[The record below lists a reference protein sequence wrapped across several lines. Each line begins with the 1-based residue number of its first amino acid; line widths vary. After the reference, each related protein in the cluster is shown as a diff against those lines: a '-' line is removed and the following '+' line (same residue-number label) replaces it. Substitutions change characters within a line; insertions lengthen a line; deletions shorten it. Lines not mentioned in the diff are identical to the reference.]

1 MIAAAKKPDGFLLC
15 PDSSGT
21 AARAF
26 SNGLPHS
33 YSHAGHT
40 LFYDGR
46 GVRVFGETAVFI
58 RGYIL
63 PRNSDYAGYGST
75 GQEEL
80 AASLYEKHGRAFT
93 GHLKGYFIIIIFTP
107 GEIDVFTD
115 QAGLFRAFYSMQGD
129 QFHLAGSAGLLGFAG
144 LKPEFDSVSL
154 GMQALFNRVPLHYTV
169 FKGICKTTYG
179 DSFCI
184 TEGKSERI
192 RYWSPDDLPDYRE
205 DSTGPD
211 IDEFADLFRT
221 NAFNFNRFLK
231 PQSGLITLTGGK
243 DSRTILTALL
253 ASGLKPAGL
262 TYGNEKSR
270 DAYYAGLLAGEADI
284 RHIVVQPPDAKE
296 WFESEAS
303 KIVADMNP
311 EINIHR
317 SHRNYSFAQASGETG
332 RVSAF
337 YTGYLGGELLMG
349 IYFDDLIFT
358 DFVKTSWETGQITG
372 IPEKLAASYL
382 KKDNVLIDAIA
393 DRIALMKC
401 MDRGI
406 SFRMKALHG
415 IFEIGIPHHSQDLY
429 LSSGYWD
436 YPYPFFLDIEF
447 LELLFRSRYSFL
459 RKDNKTRNPV
469 RRYDL
474 YSLNMRVQHILFPG
488 LDNVPFGKRGYY
500 TTAEYLKGPLF
511 WSAVKGYRY
520 LTDRR
525 RFPPSFAYGE
535 NYRSFLIEG
544 LENVIESRSS
554 VNDCF
559 ETGKALSD
567 LKVSGALTTERLLH
581 KYSDI
586 VMFYLLEQKL
596 KR

>member
-1 MIAAAKKPDGFLLC
+1 VIASATKPDRFLLC
-15 PDSSGT
+15 VGSPET
-21 AARAF
+21 ASRAF
-26 SNGLPHS
+26 SHGLVRS

-46 GVRVFGETAVFI
+46 GVGVFGETAVFI

-63 PRNSDYAGYGST
+63 PRNSDFAGYGST

-80 AASLYEKHGRAFT
+80 AAALYEKFGRAFT
-93 GHLKGYFIIIIFTP
+93 RYLKGYFIIIIFTP
-107 GEIDVFTD
+107 GKIDVFTD
-115 QAGLFRAFYSMQGD
+115 QAGLFRAFYSRQGD
-129 QFHLAGSAGLLGFAG
+129 QFQMAGTAGLLGIAG

-179 DSFCI
+179 DSFSI
-184 TEGKSERI
+184 TGGKTDRI
-192 RYWSPDDLPDYRE
+192 RYWLPDDLPDYTE
-205 DSTGPD
+205 DSPGPE
-211 IDEFADLFRT
+211 IEEFADLFRT
-221 NAFNFNRFLK
+221 NTVNFDRFLK
-231 PQSGLITLTGGK
+231 PKSGLITLTGGK

-253 ASGLKPAGL
+253 GNGLKPMGL
-262 TYGNEKSR
+262 TYGNKESR
-270 DAYYAGLLAGEADI
+270 DAFYAGILAEETGI
-284 RHIVVQPPDAKE
+284 RHIVVQPPDTKE

-303 KIVADMNP
+303 KIIADLNP

-317 SHRNYSFAQASGETG
+317 SHRNYSFALASEETG
-332 RVSAF
+332 RGSAF
-337 YTGYLGGELLMG
+337 YAGYLGGELLMG

-358 DFVKTSWETGQITG
+358 NFVKTSWETGQITG
-372 IPEKLAASYL
+372 IPEKLAASYI
-382 KKDNVLIDAIA
+382 KKDNVLIEAIA

-488 LDNVPFGKRGYY
+488 LDHVPFGKRGYY
-500 TTAEYLKGPLF
+500 TTSEYLKGPLF

-535 NYRSFLIEG
+535 NYRSFLIEA
-544 LENVIESRSS
+544 LEHAIESRSS

-567 LKVSGALTTERLLH
+567 LKSSGALASEKLLH

-586 VMFYLLEQKL
+586 VMFFLLEQKL

>member
-1 MIAAAKKPDGFLLC
+1 MITAATKPGCFLLC
-15 PDSSGT
+15 PDSPGT
-21 AARAF
+21 ASRAA

-40 LFYDGR
+40 LFYGGR
-46 GVRVFGETAVFI
+46 EVRVYGETAVFI

-63 PRNSDYAGYGST
+63 PRNSDFAGYGLLD
-75 GQEEL
+75 QEEL
-80 AASLYEKHGRAFT
+80 AASLYDKYGRSFT
-93 GHLKGYFIIIIFTP
+93 GHIKGYFIVIIFTRAKI
-107 GEIDVFTD
+107 EVFTD
-115 QAGLFRAFYSMQGD
+115 QAGLFRAFYHLKED
-129 QFHLAGSAGLLGFAG
+129 RFHLAGSAGLLGLTG
-144 LKPEFDSVSL
+144 LKPEFDSASL
-154 GMQALFNRVPLHYTV
+154 GLQALFNRVPLHYTLFRGV
-169 FKGICKTTYG
+169 FKTTYG

-184 TEGKSERI
+184 TKGKPEQI
-192 RYWSPDDLPDYRE
+192 RYWSPDDLPAYRE
-205 DSTGPD
+205 DSPGPD

-221 NAFNFNRFLK
+221 NALNFNRFLK
-231 PQSGLITLTGGK
+231 PKSGLITLTGGK

-262 TYGNEKSR
+262 TYGNENSR
-270 DAYYAGLLAGEADI
+270 DAYYAGLLAGEAGI
-284 RHIVVQPPDAKE
+284 RHIVVQPPDTKE

-303 KIVADMNP
+303 RIVADLNP

-317 SHRNYSFAQASGETG
+317 SHRNYAFTLTAEDTG
-332 RVSAF
+332 RDNAF

-372 IPEKLAASYL
+372 IQGKLAARYL
-382 KKDNVLIDAIA
+382 KNDSALN
-393 DRIALMKC
+393 DRIEERIAMMKS
-401 MDRGI
+401 MDGAI
-406 SFRMKALHG
+406 SARMKAFHG
-415 IFEIGIPHHSQDLY
+415 IFEIGIPHHSQDIY
-429 LSSGYWD
+429 LSSGYWE
-436 YPYPFFLDIEF
+436 YPYPFFLDTEF

-459 RKDNKTRNPV
+459 RKDNKTRNPL

-474 YSLNMRVQHILFPG
+474 YALNMRVQHMLFPG
-488 LDNVPFGKRGYY
+488 LDHIPFGKRGFY
-500 TTAEYLKGPLF
+500 TTSEYLKGPLY
-511 WSAVKGYRY
+511 WSAIKGYRY

-544 LENVIESRSS
+544 LENAIESRSS
-554 VNDCF
+554 VNDYF
-559 ETGKALSD
+559 ETGRALSD
-567 LKVSGALTTERLLH
+567 LKNSGAPASEKLLH

-586 VMFYLLEQKL
+586 VMFFLLEQKL

>member
-1 MIAAAKKPDGFLLC
+1 M
-15 PDSSGT
+15 
-21 AARAF
+21 
-26 SNGLPHS
+26 
-33 YSHAGHT
+33 
-40 LFYDGR
+40 
-46 GVRVFGETAVFI
+46 
-58 RGYIL
+58 
-63 PRNSDYAGYGST
+63 
-75 GQEEL
+75 
-80 AASLYEKHGRAFT
+80 
-93 GHLKGYFIIIIFTP
+93 
-107 GEIDVFTD
+107 
-115 QAGLFRAFYSMQGD
+115 
-129 QFHLAGSAGLLGFAG
+129 
-144 LKPEFDSVSL
+144 
-154 GMQALFNRVPLHYTV
+154 
-169 FKGICKTTYG
+169 
-179 DSFCI
+179 
-184 TEGKSERI
+184 
-192 RYWSPDDLPDYRE
+192 
-205 DSTGPD
+205 
-211 IDEFADLFRT
+211 
-221 NAFNFNRFLK
+221 
-231 PQSGLITLTGGK
+231 ITLTGGK

-253 ASGLKPAGL
+253 GSGLKPVGL
-262 TYGNEKSR
+262 TYGNEESR
-270 DAYYAGLLAGEADI
+270 DACYAGILAEEAGI

-303 KIVADMNP
+303 KIVADLNP

-317 SHRNYSFAQASGETG
+317 SHRNYSFALASEETG
-332 RVSAF
+332 RDSAF

-372 IPEKLAASYL
+372 IPEKLAASYI

-500 TTAEYLKGPLF
+500 TTSEYLKGPLF

-544 LENVIESRSS
+544 LENAIESRSS

-567 LKVSGALTTERLLH
+567 LKSSGALPSEKLLH

-586 VMFYLLEQKL
+586 VMFFLLEQKL